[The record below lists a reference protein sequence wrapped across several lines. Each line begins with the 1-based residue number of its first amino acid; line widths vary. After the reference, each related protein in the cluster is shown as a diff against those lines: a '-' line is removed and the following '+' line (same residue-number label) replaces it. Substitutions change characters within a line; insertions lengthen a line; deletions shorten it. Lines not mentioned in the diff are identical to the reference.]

1 MNRFRWWSHNSQR
14 IQDGRRHS
22 FWISKK
28 RCTTASGG
36 AHVSKKNSQKLI
48 RVTSS
53 NKHRKPKCI
62 DRIWHLNEIWYRA
75 LAKRSKFTYR
85 ENPTRRRPKAV
96 ILNFENIGIFC
107 LDKKDYTKFGG
118 KMHHHHTEVTM
129 LPKKNGKFIPV
140 ISRLSGA
147 NLHQSQ
153 SS

>member
-1 MNRFRWWSHNSQR
+1 M
-14 IQDGRRHS
+14 
-22 FWISKK
+22 
-28 RCTTASGG
+28 ASGG